1 MPSNLNL
8 ESRKKLTTGKASI
21 VADFDSAVF
30 MKRRMNMKRPAL
42 LIVLLLLGAVA
53 VHAQTPY
60 YQGKTIRIVTG
71 YPAGD
76 VNDLWP
82 RLIAQHM
89 TQNIFPATLAS
100 SFKICPGQAP

>member
-1 MPSNLNL
+1 
-8 ESRKKLTTGKASI
+8 
-21 VADFDSAVF
+21 
-30 MKRRMNMKRPAL
+30 MNMKKPAL
-42 LIVLLLLGAVA
+42 LIVLLLFGAVA

-89 TQNIFPATLAS
+89 TKYSRQPYLHHSKYAEGKLLDRS
-100 SFKICPGQAP
+100 ELCLRRGQAGRA